1 VEPITATDPSLTT
14 FAAYATNGAGM
25 TLLKKA
31 MDASSSVVGQ
41 LVESLPQPRSLDPAV
56 GRNLDVRA

>member
-1 VEPITATDPSLTT
+1 MEPITATDPSLAT

-31 MDASSSVVGQ
+31 MDASSSTVGQ
-41 LVESLPQPRSLDPAV
+41 LMESLPQPKSLDPAV
-56 GRNLDVRA
+56 GQHLDVRA